1 MLQFAKFHM
10 NQHSSMSHSCH
21 SSLNHPHF
29 LPRFLA
35 CLYSHF
41 TFLNLWPFIYR
52 IIFIK
57 CKLCHYL
64 SLDFHSSQNEV
75 ENPSWDSEIPNCLA
89 TACFSTHPLEFFSS
103 FVTGHFILNVSSFS
117 QQIPSTYCIS
127 CIYLVG

>member
-21 SSLNHPHF
+21 SSLNYPHF

-41 TFLNLWPFIYR
+41 PLLNLWPVYLQDYLYKMQIMSLPFIG
-52 IIFIK
+52 F
-57 CKLCHYL
+57 LFL
-64 SLDFHSSQNEV
+64 SEWSRKSLMRLR
-75 ENPSWDSEIPNCLA
+75 NPKLA
-89 TACFSTHPLEFFSS
+89 TACFSIHSLEFFSS
-103 FVTGHFILNVSSFS
+103 LVTGHYILNVNSFS
-117 QQIPSTYCIS
+117 QQILSTYCIW